1 MAVATLSI
9 PSQYAFSFPLK
20 MLYSMLGHVTSEPS
34 IMIMNEMLVTFY
46 GRDGPNKSDGLVLFL
61 WFVS

>member
-1 MAVATLSI
+1 
-9 PSQYAFSFPLK
+9 
-20 MLYSMLGHVTSEPS
+20 MLRHVTSEPS